1 MLLLLSSL
9 AIAVPLLKDSSI
21 GDRDRLDCSN
31 DTHLETPDKM
41 LKLVSVAG
49 LLATAA
55 ASPCPAPG
63 PKPLKRVDLGPRPGF
78 LVDDMDEG
86 YLKEELSECLNSD
99 TPWKASTFSIAHRGG
114 GTLMIPEH
122 SLESNMAGARMGA
135 GILECDTA
143 FTKDRQLVC
152 RKSQSCNKERLKY

>member
-1 MLLLLSSL
+1 
-9 AIAVPLLKDSSI
+9 
-21 GDRDRLDCSN
+21 
-31 DTHLETPDKM
+31 M
-41 LKLVSVAG
+41 LKLASVAG

-55 ASPCPAPG
+55 ATPCPAPG
-63 PKPLKRVDLGPRPGF
+63 PKPLKRIDLGPRPGF

-86 YLKEELSECLNSD
+86 YLKEELQECLNSE
-99 TPWKASTFSIAHRGG
+99 TPWKTSTWSVAHRGG

-122 SLESNMAGARMGA
+122 SLESNMAGARMGS

-152 RKSQSCNKERLKY
+152 RKFSPCDHRPRQLVFKIMK